1 MERVIGLLK
10 LRFKVLRTCMD
21 FKLKNI
27 RIVIF
32 ACILVHNFLRD
43 HCVDDMGAD
52 LRRDDDDPFEESDDE
67 EGGDDIIEFDF
78 ESGDEWRAWMARAIW
93 DEYVE
98 MRAGETASAAEDTEY
113 SPEEMGRK
121 MPAPHH
127 LLIRRVPIAPTRPVR
142 LVQMILVYP
151 AKMATLPW
159 NK

>member
-1 MERVIGLLK
+1 
-10 LRFKVLRTCMD
+10 MD

-113 SPEEMGRK
+113 SPEEMGEEDACT
-121 MPAPHH
+121 PSLADPESSDS
-127 LLIRRVPIAPTRPVR
+127 TDTSS
-142 LVQMILVYP
+142 
-151 AKMATLPW
+151 ATGSDDSGLPGEDGDASME
-159 NK
+159 